1 MKIRRILNKFR
12 YGEKGFT
19 LIELLVVVA
28 ILGILAAVIIPNV
41 MSMMGEGTVQ
51 AANTEAHNVE
61 IAVLA
66 AMVDNDVYGLEDTA
80 TNYVGDDRNASVTS
94 GGGTSGDLDGDV
106 LAKINGSLEARYNL
120 DENGHISGVT
130 TNTGKWQDLT
140 YTPNIGWSED

>member
-1 MKIRRILNKFR
+1 MIRRLLKKFH

-41 MSMMGEGTVQ
+41 MSMMGTGTVQ

-66 AMVDNDVYGLEDTA
+66 AMVDNDVYELDAGGT
-80 TNYVGDDRNASVTS
+80 VGEDRNCDVDGS
-94 GGGTSGDLDGDV
+94 GGSPTLDADV
-106 LAKINGSLEARYNL
+106 LAKINGNLEAQYTL
-120 DENGHISGVT
+120 DAYGHIASAT
-130 TNTGKWQDLT
+130 SSGKWSALT
-140 YTPNIGWSED
+140 YTVNTGWAE